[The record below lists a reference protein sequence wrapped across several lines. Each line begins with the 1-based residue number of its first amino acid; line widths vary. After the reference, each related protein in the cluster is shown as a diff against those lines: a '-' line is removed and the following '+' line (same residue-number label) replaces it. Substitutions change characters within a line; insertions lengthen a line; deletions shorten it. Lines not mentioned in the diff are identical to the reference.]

1 MLDPCFK
8 ALLIVKNLVGWEN
21 VVRLAFEYDAKI
33 VILLLTMC
41 FEWFNPNI
49 VAIATTK
56 DDARL
61 EFEENMFGVG
71 PQLRNLFEH

>member
-8 ALLIVKNLVGWEN
+8 DLRIVKNLVGCGN

-33 VILLLTMC
+33 VILLLTVC

-61 EFEENMFGVG
+61 EFEENMFRVG
-71 PQLRNLFEH
+71 PQLRNLF

>member
-8 ALLIVKNLVGWEN
+8 ALCIVKNLVGCGN
-21 VVRLAFEYDAKI
+21 VVRLASEYDAKI

-49 VAIATTK
+49 IAIATTK
-56 DDARL
+56 DDVGL

-71 PQLRNLFEH
+71 LQLKNLFEH

>member
-8 ALLIVKNLVGWEN
+8 ALHIVKNLVGCGN
-21 VVRLAFEYDAKI
+21 AVRLAFEYDAKI
-33 VILLLTMC
+33 VILLLMVC

-49 VAIATTK
+49 VATATSK
-56 DDARL
+56 DDVGL

-71 PQLRNLFEH
+71 PQLKNLFEH